1 MITGCLRTVVAL
13 AVIAGVLVV
22 GWLNRD
28 QIERVWRSVRVEVDA
43 PASDS
48 AVSPEAAQ
56 RAQDKLTALETGR
69 DDRVALG
76 EDELQSLIQYR
87 YSQMLPIFTDTP
99 RITLEDSVIRLRAR
113 LPVDKLPRVNELGQI
128 AALLPD
134 TTEIA
139 VTGAVLP
146 LGRGRVALAV
156 EQMSAADIPL
166 PRQMVPAVLRQ
177 LGRKDQPGVP
187 DNAVGVSLPP
197 GAGGAY
203 IERDSL
209 VLLARPI
216 RHPAN

>member
-187 DNAVGVSLPP
+187 DNAVGVPLPP